1 MERNLDCLSC
11 NSAVC
16 WLPACVRS
24 LLQPSLMLHNA
35 FRSISISILLFQ
47 RQTQTAVYMRVL
59 WVCRLSRCCCLMSGR
74 TLTSKTFN
82 QMKEIPLVSRPLQG
96 AVCED
101 LFEFQITPCPQKQPL
116 LSFPSLISEGLRLKR
131 REREERWEKGIL
143 AFMTWKEANILLQ
156 MALLVSCNS
165 DLIIAS
171 VLRQRKFWR
180 RDIIRISSILSSWK
194 ELMFNCTS
202 D

>member
-1 MERNLDCLSC
+1 MT
-11 NSAVC
+11 
-16 WLPACVRS
+16 S

-35 FRSISISILLFQ
+35 FWSISISILLFQ
-47 RQTQTAVYMRVL
+47 RQTQTTVDTRVL
-59 WVCRLSRCCCLMSGR
+59 WACRLGCCCCLMSGL

-101 LFEFQITPCPQKQPL
+101 LFEFQITRWPQKQPL
-116 LSFPSLISEGLRLKR
+116 LSFPSLISEGLRLER
-131 REREERWEKGIL
+131 RERDERRGKGIL
-143 AFMTWKEANILLQ
+143 AFMTWKEANISLQ

-180 RDIIRISSILSSWK
+180 RDVIRIYSIASSWK
-194 ELMFNCTS
+194 ELMFDYTS